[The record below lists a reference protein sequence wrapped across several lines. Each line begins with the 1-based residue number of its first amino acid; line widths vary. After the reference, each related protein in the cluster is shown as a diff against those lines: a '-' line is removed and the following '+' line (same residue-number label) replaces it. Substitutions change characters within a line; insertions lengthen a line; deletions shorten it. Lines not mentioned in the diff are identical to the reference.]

1 MSKNIGLGCF
11 FVFVISFVL
20 PYISIGNNSGTLFHF
35 MTETDNNDWIG
46 VLLLCIGSGMLYFET
61 DKTLPLIITIV
72 GGFFPIYRFYKVLT
86 VDLGNNAFSQAFAPS
101 FSIGGYLIL
110 VAIFVQLYA
119 ASQKT

>member
-11 FVFVISFVL
+11 FVFVISFFL
-20 PYISIGNNSGTLFHF
+20 PYISIGNNSGTLLHF

-61 DKTLPLIITIV
+61 DKSLPLIITIV
-72 GGFFPIYRFYKVLT
+72 GGLFPIHRLYKLIT
-86 VDLGNNAFSQAFAPS
+86 VDLGNNAFAQAFAPS

-110 VAIFVQLYA
+110 FAIFVQLYA
-119 ASQKT
+119 ASQKS